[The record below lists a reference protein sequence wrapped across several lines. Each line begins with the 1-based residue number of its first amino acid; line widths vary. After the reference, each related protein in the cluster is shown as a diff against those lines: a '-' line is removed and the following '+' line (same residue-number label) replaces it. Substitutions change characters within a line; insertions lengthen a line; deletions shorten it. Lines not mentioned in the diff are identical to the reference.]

1 MDQPL
6 PPSAPL
12 PARPLRLLVVDD
24 ETVQR
29 LLVTRAAASL
39 GLAADSAA
47 TLEEAE
53 ARLQADIFD
62 VVVLDLSLR
71 ENDGIELLRTIAR
84 GGMDPVLVFVSGFD
98 QRVREAAARLAH
110 ALGLRVAGTLGKP
123 IPLGELLA
131 LLRAIPPRRVRPSQ
145 PPRAPIDPAD
155 LKAAIPGSEIT
166 CRYQPKVSL
175 ATRRIVGVE
184 ALVRWQSP
192 RHGAVPP
199 DVFIPLAERAGL
211 IDELTERVLSIALA
225 PLPAWR
231 VTAPGLTLAVNLS
244 PLSLTD
250 LGLPERVSAALA
262 LARVPAEALV
272 LEVTEGAV
280 MEDFILAAD
289 ILTRLRIRGV
299 KLSIDDFGTGHSS
312 LLSLLRLPFAELKID
327 QAFIR
332 PLDHDP
338 EAEKMV
344 AAVISLARALDL
356 DIVAEGI
363 ETEAVAAR
371 MLALG
376 CPTGQGYLFDRPL
389 DGAALSARLAEVT
402 P

>member
-1 MDQPL
+1 MDQP
-6 PPSAPL
+6 PSPAPPL

-62 VVVLDLSLR
+62 VVVLNLSLR
-71 ENDGIELLRTIAR
+71 ENDGIEMLRTIAR

-98 QRVREAAARLAH
+98 QRVREAAARLAA

-123 IPLGELLA
+123 LPLGELLA
-131 LLRAIPPRRVRPSQ
+131 LLRAIPPRRVRPPQ
-145 PPRAPIDPAD
+145 VPRAPIDPAD
-155 LKAAIPGSEIT
+155 LAAAIPGSEIT
-166 CRYQPKVSL
+166 CRYQPKVALGS
-175 ATRRIVGVE
+175 RRIIGVE
-184 ALVRWQSP
+184 ALVRWNSP

-199 DVFIPLAERAGL
+199 DVFVPLAERAGL
-211 IDELTERVLSIALA
+211 IDALTERVLSIALA

-231 VTAPGLTLAVNLS
+231 AAAPGLTLAVNLS
-244 PLSLTD
+244 PLSITD

-262 LARVPAEALV
+262 AARVPAEALV

-312 LLSLLRLPFAELKID
+312 LLSLLRLPFAEIKID

-376 CPTGQGYLFDRPL
+376 CPIGQGYLFDRPL
-389 DGAALSARLAEVT
+389 EGTALGARLAAAMA
-402 P
+402 